1 MKSKYSY
8 ISILSTDNY
17 LKGLLVLFFSYK
29 KTKSKYPFLVLL
41 TPNISKKTILVLK
54 RFNVPYE
61 ILSEDINNPTDV
73 DKKHRWFKTYSKLS
87 VFNQTKYS
95 KIVYLDADMLILRN
109 IDGLFKY
116 DHMSATNAGGM
127 LPRKKSWTH
136 LNSGLMVIE
145 PSSKTFKDMISKIG
159 KIETLESGGTLFTPK
174 SGSDQDFLNSYY
186 SKWKQNKK
194 LHLDHKY
201 NMIHYYLDEYHKL
214 FGYSFKSK
222 KKAIYII
229 HYASY
234 LKPWNITKN
243 EMKTIEKNP
252 NREIELQ
259 SIKMWLKESKKIA
272 NLTF

>member
-1 MKSKYSY
+1 MQKNYSY

-41 TPNISKKTILVLK
+41 TPNISKKTKIILKKLHI
-54 RFNVPYE
+54 PYE
-61 ILSEDINNPTDV
+61 ILLKDIDNPTDV
-73 DKKHRWFKTYSKLS
+73 SKKHRWFRTYSKLS

-136 LNSGLMVIE
+136 LNSGLIVIK
-145 PSSKTFKDMISKIG
+145 PSTKIFKDMIG
-159 KIETLESGGTLFTPK
+159 KIETIESGGTLVTPK
-174 SGSDQDFLNSYY
+174 SGSDQDFFNSYY
-186 SKWKQNKK
+186 PKWNQNKRI
-194 LHLDHKY
+194 HLDHKY
-201 NMIHYYLDEYHKL
+201 NMIHYYLDEYCKL
-214 FGYSFKSK
+214 FGYSLKAK
-222 KKAIYII
+222 KRPIYVI

-234 LKPWNITKN
+234 LKPWNITK
-243 EMKTIEKNP
+243 K
-252 NREIELQ
+252 EIEIIKGDPNKKIELE
-259 SIKMWLKESKKIA
+259 SIKMWLKEFKKIVI
-272 NLTF
+272 

>member
-1 MKSKYSY
+1 MQKNYSY

-41 TPNISKKTILVLK
+41 TPNISKKTKIILKKLHI
-54 RFNVPYE
+54 PYE
-61 ILSEDINNPTDV
+61 ILLKDIDNPTDV
-73 DKKHRWFKTYSKLS
+73 SKKHRWFRTYSKLS

-127 LPRKKSWTH
+127 LQRKKSWTH
-136 LNSGLMVIE
+136 FNSGLMVIK
-145 PSSKTFKDMISKIG
+145 PSSKTFKDMINKIG

-201 NMIHYYLDEYHKL
+201 NMIHYYLDEYNKL
-214 FGYSFKSK
+214 FGYSLKSRK
-222 KKAIYII
+222 KPIYII

-234 LKPWNITKN
+234 LKPWNITKK
-243 EMKTIEKNP
+243 EIQTIEKNP
-252 NREIELQ
+252 DRKIELE
-259 SIKMWLKESKKIA
+259 SIRMWLKEFKKI
-272 NLTF
+272 NPRF